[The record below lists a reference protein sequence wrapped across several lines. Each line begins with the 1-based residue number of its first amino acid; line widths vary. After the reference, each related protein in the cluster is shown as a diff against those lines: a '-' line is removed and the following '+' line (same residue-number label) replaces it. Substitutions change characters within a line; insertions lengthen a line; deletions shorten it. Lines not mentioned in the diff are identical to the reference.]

1 MRTRHHARIHELKLP
16 LDHAE
21 PALRQAILKRLAL
34 ASDALTSFTVFKRAY
49 DARKTSAI
57 QLIYTI
63 DAEVKD
69 EAGVLKRLSKDKHIG
84 PHAGHGVQSGHRGPV
99 GASAAGGRQAGPLGL
114 FYKVG

>member
-1 MRTRHHARIHELKLP
+1 MLRIHELKLP

-21 PALRQAILKRLAL
+21 PALGQAILKRLSIAG
-34 ASDALTSFTVFKRAY
+34 DALTSFTVFKRAY

-69 EAGVLKRLSKDKHIG
+69 EAGVLKRLSKDKQIG
-84 PHAGHGVQSGHRGPV
+84 RTPDMEYKQVTRAICLSLEGRVSTPV
-99 GASAAGGRQAGPLGL
+99 SSVTSASM
-114 FYKVG
+114 V